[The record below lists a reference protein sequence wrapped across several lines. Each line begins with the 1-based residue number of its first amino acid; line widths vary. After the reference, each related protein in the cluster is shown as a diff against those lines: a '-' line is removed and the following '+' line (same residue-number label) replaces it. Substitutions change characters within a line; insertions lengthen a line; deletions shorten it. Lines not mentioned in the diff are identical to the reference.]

1 MLIYTIPILVIS
13 EIPCLIFTI
22 LDIIKLDCLVKY
34 RIDNR
39 KYPSN
44 KEIYC
49 AFKQSIKIFLIIFFI
64 TCISFITMDYI
75 NWSPYN
81 TGKFN
86 YSYYRCIIEFFLI
99 CIINDFF
106 FYLFHR
112 IVHFPKFYWIHKDH
126 HLYRRNSFSLVN
138 HYLHEIEICIFI
150 IPPIIAPILFNSHI
164 YIVWI
169 YMLLTNFNG
178 IYGHSGYNFKL
189 LNFFLLIDP
198 IDHDNHHKHP
208 KTNFSTGFLFSIIDR
223 LFNTHYKA
231 NINQLH

>member
-1 MLIYTIPILVIS
+1 MLIYTIPILLIS
-13 EIPCLIFTI
+13 EIPCLLFTI
-22 LDIIKLDCLVKY
+22 LDIIKFDCLVKY

-44 KEIYC
+44 KEIYK
-49 AFKQSIKIFLIIFFI
+49 AFKQSIKIFLIIFFL

-75 NWSPYN
+75 KWSPYN
-81 TGKFN
+81 IDQFN
-86 YSYYRCIIEFFLI
+86 YSYSRIILEYFFI

-106 FYLFHR
+106 FYIFHR
-112 IVHFPKFYWIHKDH
+112 IVHLPKFYWIHKDH

-138 HYLHEIEICIFI
+138 HYLQEIEICIFI

-178 IYGHSGYNFKL
+178 IYGHSGYNFKI
-189 LNFFLLIDP
+189 LNFFLLVDP

-231 NINQLH
+231 TINQLH